1 MPGVLELLP
10 AEQITFQRML
20 DTIRA
25 QFELFGFLPIETP
38 VLELSEVLLTKSGGE
53 TEREV
58 YFVQT
63 TGSLEQGKS
72 PELAMRFDLTV
83 PFARYVAEH
92 ENELTFPFRRYQIQR
107 VYRGERP
114 QRGRFREFYQCD
126 IDVIARD
133 SLSLHYDAEIPAVME
148 RVFDRL
154 GIGEF
159 TIRLNS
165 RKLMRGLLEDL
176 GVQEEAR
183 KTLVLREV
191 DKLEKRGAGAVT
203 RSLEDLGLRSDDA
216 ERLLAV
222 VQVRSTDHASA
233 MKALDSLAGGGPA
246 VTEGADELR
255 RVLSTMRA
263 LGVPEHRYALD
274 LSIARGLD
282 YYTGTVYETVLD
294 DHPEV
299 GSICSGGRYEDLAG
313 HYSSSRLPGVGM
325 SIGLTRLF
333 WQLREIGLVGGSS
346 STVDALVTL
355 MDEEALDYSLGIAT
369 TLRSAG
375 INTEAVVEASK
386 LGKQLKQADRA
397 GIRFTVIAGSD
408 ERERGTATVKD
419 LITQTQDEVS
429 VGEIAD
435 HIRRKMES

>member
-38 VLELSEVLLTKSGGE
+38 VMELSEVLLTKSGGE

-63 TGSLEQGKS
+63 TGSMEQGKA

-92 ENELTFPFRRYQIQR
+92 ENDLGFPFRRYQIQR

-126 IDVIARD
+126 IDVISRD
-133 SLSLHYDAEIPAVME
+133 TLSLHYDAEIPAVME

-165 RKLMRGLLEDL
+165 RKLMRGLLDDL
-176 GVQEEAR
+176 GVVEDAG

-191 DKLEKRGAGAVT
+191 DKLEKRGADAVG
-203 RSLEDLGLRSDDA
+203 RSLEELGVTGAEA
-216 ERLLAV
+216 ERLLEV
-222 VQVRSTDHASA
+222 VQVRSTDHGSA
-233 MKALDSLAGGGPA
+233 MAALDGLAGGGPLLA
-246 VTEGADELR
+246 EGVDDLR
-255 RVLSTMRA
+255 RVLTTMRS
-263 LGVPEHRYALD
+263 LGVPENRYALD

-294 DHPEV
+294 EHPEV
-299 GSICSGGRYEDLAG
+299 GSICSGGRYDDLAG
-313 HYSSSRLPGVGM
+313 HYTSSRLRGVGM

-333 WQLREIGLVGGSS
+333 WQLREIGLVGGSA
-346 STVDALVTL
+346 STVTALVTL
-355 MDEEALDYSLGIAT
+355 MDADALDYSLGIAT
-369 TLRSAG
+369 RLRAAG

-397 GIRFTVIAGSD
+397 GIRFTIIAGSD
-408 ERERGTATVKD
+408 ERERGTATIKD
-419 LITQTQDEVS
+419 LVTQTQEEVAI
-429 VGEIAD
+429 EAIAD
-435 HIRRKMES
+435 HLRTRQES